1 MSRIINTEEL
11 IRNAPFE
18 LSKAD
23 KEALTTTEEDF
34 VPHIWEDIQRI
45 IAGGDTSQLKRT
57 PSDLRNYIFWTPEI
71 QATFGSVTNFLVKTR
86 LHWGKEA
93 NNAEIRFPYRHSVP
107 FADQSDYRIL
117 RNDWPYAM
125 SSDMVHLVAWLKM
138 PIPVDAEGDPT
149 TKSSRL
155 VADFTDRTFAMHM
168 TREHTGNNIQ
178 WFKNRIKWQSVRA
191 LEHIHVI
198 LRDLDDEFVTKLT
211 GQGPDDIECK
221 WYSISVNGN

>member
-23 KEALTTTEEDF
+23 KVVLTTTEEDF
-34 VPHIWEDIQRI
+34 FPHTWEDIQEI

-57 PSDLRNYIFWTPEI
+57 PTYLPDYIFWTREI

-93 NNAEIRFPYRHSVP
+93 NHADICILYRHSVP

-125 SSDMVHLVAWLKM
+125 SSGMAHLVVWLKT

-149 TKSSRL
+149 TESRRL
-155 VADFTDRTFAMHM
+155 VADFIDRTFGKHM
-168 TREHTGNNIQ
+168 SRAHAGNNIQ
-178 WFKNRIKWQSVRA
+178 WFKNRIRWQSVRA

-198 LRDLDDEFVTKLT
+198 LRDVDDEFVTELT
-211 GQGPDDIECK
+211 GQGPAEIECK
-221 WYSISVNGN
+221 SYSISVNSN

>member
-23 KEALTTTEEDF
+23 KVVLTTTEEDF
-34 VPHIWEDIQRI
+34 VPHTWEDIQEI
-45 IAGGDTSQLKRT
+45 IGQKTLS
-57 PSDLRNYIFWTPEI
+57 SVI

-93 NNAEIRFPYRHSVP
+93 NHADIRIPYRHYSVP

-125 SSDMVHLVAWLKM
+125 PSGMVHLVVWLKT

-149 TKSSRL
+149 TESRRL
-155 VADFTDRTFAMHM
+155 VADFIDRTFWMHM
-168 TREHTGNNIQ
+168 
-178 WFKNRIKWQSVRA
+178 S
-191 LEHIHVI
+191 
-198 LRDLDDEFVTKLT
+198 
-211 GQGPDDIECK
+211 
-221 WYSISVNGN
+221 

>member
-45 IAGGDTSQLKRT
+45 IVSA
-57 PSDLRNYIFWTPEI
+57 EI

-149 TKSSRL
+149 TKSRRL

>member
-1 MSRIINTEEL
+1 MKHGVTWLLCHCDPSKMSRIINTEEL

-23 KEALTTTEEDF
+23 KVVLTTTEEDF
-34 VPHIWEDIQRI
+34 FPHTWEDIQEI
-45 IAGGDTSQLKRT
+45 IVSAGGDTSQLKRT
-57 PSDLRNYIFWTPEI
+57 PTYLPDYIFWTREI

-93 NNAEIRFPYRHSVP
+93 NHADIRIPYRHYSVP

-125 SSDMVHLVAWLKM
+125 PSGMVHLVVWLKT

-149 TKSSRL
+149 TESRRL
-155 VADFTDRTFAMHM
+155 VADFIDRTFWMHM
-168 TREHTGNNIQ
+168 
-178 WFKNRIKWQSVRA
+178 S
-191 LEHIHVI
+191 
-198 LRDLDDEFVTKLT
+198 
-211 GQGPDDIECK
+211 
-221 WYSISVNGN
+221 